1 MTTKASLTAC
11 ALKPA
16 FLFCGKKLSAKIH
29 IVLLI
34 ISGFSDSADFP
45 VYSADSAA
53 RLRFFCSDFC
63 F

>member
-1 MTTKASLTAC
+1 VHSSL
-11 ALKPA
+11 
-16 FLFCGKKLSAKIH
+16 LFYFAAKKLSAKIH

-45 VYSADSAA
+45 VYSADSAV